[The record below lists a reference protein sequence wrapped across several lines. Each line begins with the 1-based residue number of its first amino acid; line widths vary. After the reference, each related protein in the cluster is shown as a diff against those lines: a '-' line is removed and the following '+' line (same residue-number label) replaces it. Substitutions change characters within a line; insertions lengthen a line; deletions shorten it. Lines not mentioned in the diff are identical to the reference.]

1 MKTIREAL
9 DMGRQA
15 LAASSDT
22 ASLDAQVLLADVLD
36 RPRAWILAH
45 TETTLTE
52 EDLGQFEIRLDQCA
66 FGVPL
71 PYVLG
76 WWEFYGR
83 RFELTPAVLIPRP
96 ETELLVE
103 QALEY
108 IRASEQ
114 AMWVADVGTGSGCIA
129 VTLAAGA
136 PDVKVLATDRSRDAL
151 VVAERNATRYGLE
164 ARVKFVAADLLWPVN
179 QPFNLI
185 CANLPYIPTKE
196 LAQLAVGKTE
206 PGLALDGGEDGLEH
220 IHALLSQLQFCLA
233 PGGLALLEMG
243 PDQPAKVAAKLEHD
257 SDWLIEIIADYAG
270 KDRLLRIRKR
280 E

>member
-1 MKTIREAL
+1 
-9 DMGRQA
+9 
-15 LAASSDT
+15 
-22 ASLDAQVLLADVLD
+22 LDAQVLLADVLD

-45 TETTLTE
+45 TETALRA
-52 EDLGQFEIRLDQCA
+52 EDIGQFETHLDQCA
-66 FGVPL
+66 SGVPL

-103 QALEY
+103 QALEC
-108 IRASEQ
+108 IRASDSG
-114 AMWVADVGTGSGCIA
+114 MWVADVGTGSGCIA
-129 VTLAAGA
+129 VTLAADA

-151 VVAERNATRYGLE
+151 VVAERNASRYGLE
-164 ARVKFVAADLLWPVN
+164 TRVKFVVADLLRPVK

-206 PGLALDGGEDGLEH
+206 PGLALNGGVDGLEH
-220 IHALLSQLQFCLA
+220 IHGLLSQLKFCLA

-257 SDWLIEIIADYAG
+257 SDWLIEINADYAG
-270 KDRLLRIRKR
+270 KDRLLQIRKR
-280 E
+280 A